1 MTANS
6 DTWNPREEIDK
17 YEYGEQSS
25 RFRHLLWYCA
35 GADVKLLERCPQ
47 SERVKKEGIGGIV
60 LATGGLAFISG
71 SYAFYTVFST
81 GYAPSGDEIEIFT
94 ALKAIIFG
102 FMWAFVIFNLDR
114 FIVSSVSHGDGTSAV
129 TFGEI
134 LQSLPRIFMAV
145 IIGICLSKPLE
156 IRVMKSEIDAEMHQR
171 QEKYQKADNE
181 RIEAIYLEKKNL
193 LDTDKTELNSKRA
206 RFILDLQK
214 KDSEIAQQQAIMNKE
229 AEGARGNIKGI
240 GPAYRAAEK
249 LRDEIIAQKQVLL
262 DEYNREKSA
271 MDKEEDRLK
280 ADQSRIMEIKEQSL
294 RDAKLRAEKLDGLI
308 ERISA
313 SHEKYPVPSLLLTLL
328 LVIIEVSPIIFKMM
342 LEDGP
347 YDRLVENQK
356 RLSQARYAIE
366 VHSSIDTQ
374 TGKVVTHGETYHQA
388 DMLNNYEIG
397 NLRVQSDATTKAQ
410 DAWLKDQL
418 AEIEK
423 NPHKYI
429 KRDSEGSASS

>member
-1 MTANS
+1 
-6 DTWNPREEIDK
+6 
-17 YEYGEQSS
+17 
-25 RFRHLLWYCA
+25 
-35 GADVKLLERCPQ
+35 
-47 SERVKKEGIGGIV
+47 
-60 LATGGLAFISG
+60 
-71 SYAFYTVFST
+71 
-81 GYAPSGDEIEIFT
+81 
-94 ALKAIIFG
+94 
-102 FMWAFVIFNLDR
+102 
-114 FIVSSVSHGDGTSAV
+114 V

-134 LQSLPRIFMAV
+134 LQALPRIFMAV

-156 IRVMKSEIDAEMHQR
+156 IRVMKSEIDAALHER
-171 QEKYQKADNE
+171 QSEYQKADILK
-181 RIEAIYLEKKNL
+181 IEADYLERKNKF
-193 LDTDKTELNSKRA
+193 DTDKLELNSKRA

-214 KDSEIAQQQAIMNKE
+214 KDGEIAQQQAVMNKE
-229 AEGARGNIKGI
+229 AEGARGNSKGI

-249 LRDEIIAQKQVLL
+249 LRDEIVAQKQVLL
-262 DEYNREKSA
+262 DEYNREKPVL
-271 MDKEEDRLK
+271 DKEEDRIN
-280 ADQSRIMEIKEQSL
+280 ADQSKIVEKREQE
-294 RDAKLRAEKLDGLI
+294 RKDAKLRSEKLDGLI
-308 ERISA
+308 ERIRA
-313 SHEKYPVPSLLLTLL
+313 AHDKYPVPSLLLTLL

-423 NPHKYI
+423 NPHRYI
-429 KRDSEGSASS
+429 QRDPEGGASS